1 MKKVQTAENREIT
14 EDPAGSGVTPRPP
27 GLVSLPEACGSLQRR
42 SSQACRAVKDGLKL
56 LKRESPNP
64 GSSAREGPRPLRY
77 ASGEFGNCRQKVPS
91 FGNFR
96 RQSSKHWK
104 FLDGEVPRFGNSQVK
119 SSKLWK
125 FWKEKFQPLEVCSQ
139 EVPNYGKL
147 HAKASRLGRE
157 DSNVW
162 KFRVNSYW
170 GLLRRSPRPVPIA
183 ASIRRSSP
191 SRHKRESPP
200 GVARPV
206 GQLSI
211 VDCCGSLG
219 SVPPRSD
226 TAGAGYSKIK
236 GKPARK
242 ECYGRREK
250 LFPD

>member
-1 MKKVQTAENREIT
+1 MKKVQAAENREIT

-77 ASGEFGNCRQKVPS
+77 ASGEFGNCRQKAPS

-96 RQSSKHWK
+96 RKSSKHWK

-125 FWKEKFQPLEVCSQ
+125 FARKKFQTSE
-139 EVPNYGKL
+139 NYVQ
-147 HAKASRLGRE
+147 KAPRLGRE
-157 DSNVW
+157 ASKVW

-191 SRHKRESPP
+191 SRHKRESPA
-200 GVARPV
+200 GAATPV

-226 TAGAGYSKIK
+226 TAGARYSKIK